1 MRAPFN
7 FKKLDPKQ
15 KKQAIVAA
23 SLLGVIVVLG
33 LWDLRGTGTTSAH
46 TVQSRVD
53 VATPH
58 AKLKNAAS
66 SSSALPTSFHLRLDE
81 LARAESIEYSANT
94 HNLFNS
100 APVTPI
106 EAPIASPRPAPVTI
120 PTPVVKEAPA
130 KPSFDIK
137 YAGYAVSEPG
147 KMDGL
152 FMRGD
157 DLSVARA
164 GDIIFHRFRVVSIQP
179 NGAQLTDMVSN
190 QTQPVLVASAK

>member
-7 FKKLDPKQ
+7 LKKLDPKQ

-23 SLLGVIVVLG
+23 SLVGVIIVLG
-33 LWDLRGTGTTSAH
+33 IWDLRGPATTSAH
-46 TVQSRVD
+46 VVQPRVD
-53 VATPH
+53 VSTSH
-58 AKLKNAAS
+58 AKLKNAS
-66 SSSALPTSFHLRLDE
+66 VSANPGSFHLRLDE

-94 HNLFNS
+94 HDLFSS
-100 APVTPI
+100 APTAPI
-106 EAPIASPRPAPVTI
+106 EAPIASPRPAFIPL
-120 PTPVVKEAPA
+120 PTPVVVKEPPV

-157 DLSVARA
+157 DMSVARA

-179 NGAQLTDMVSN
+179 SGAQLTDLISN